1 MPIFKEILFEVK
13 DRVGIITINRPD
25 IMNAMTY
32 AMRDEILEAVISI
45 EDDPGV
51 GAVILTGIGDK
62 AFMSGADINE
72 LDTSTPVLERKE
84 IMMRA
89 HRLCRAMET
98 MGKPV
103 IAAINGVALG
113 GGCELAMA
121 CTMRVAAGN
130 ASFGQPEIKLGMIP
144 GYGGTQRLP
153 RLVGRGRAQEML
165 LFGDMIDADEAFRIG
180 LVNKVVPL
188 PELMPRALSMA
199 TKLSR
204 LPMLAVKYALEA
216 VDRGLDMT
224 IDQAL
229 ELEADYVVRVFSTD
243 DAYEGLKA
251 FIEKR
256 KPNFKGK

>member
-1 MPIFKEILFEVK
+1 MPKFNEILFEVK

-32 AMRDEILEAVISI
+32 AMRDEMLEAVISI
-45 EDDPGV
+45 KDDPGV
-51 GAVILTGIGDK
+51 GAVILTGCGDK

-113 GGCELAMA
+113 GGCELALA
-121 CTMRVAAGN
+121 CTMRVAADN

-153 RLVGRGRAQEML
+153 RLVGRGRAQELL
-165 LFGDMIDADEAFRIG
+165 LFGDMIDAQEAFRIG

-188 PELMPRALSMA
+188 SELMPRALSMA
-199 TKLSR
+199 KKLTR
-204 LPMLAVKYALEA
+204 RPMLAVKYALEA